1 MNWVD
6 DIARWYA
13 ISLLAGLAAAP
24 LAAWLFRRFPGYGA
38 FFARPIGLLAII
50 WPLWLLA
57 SISPIPYS
65 NLAIIITAVVVAAV
79 CWGVGYRLGSLSRD
93 WIRPY
98 AVAEVTWII
107 AFL

>member
-1 MNWVD
+1 MTWVD

-38 FFARPIGLLAII
+38 FFARPVGLLAII
-50 WPLWLLA
+50 WPIWFLA

-65 NLAIIITAVVVAAV
+65 NLTLILSAVVVAGLS
-79 CWGVGYRLGSLSRD
+79 WGLAWRASMVSKD
-93 WIRPY
+93 WIQPY
-98 AVAEVTWII
+98 LAAE
-107 AFL
+107 A